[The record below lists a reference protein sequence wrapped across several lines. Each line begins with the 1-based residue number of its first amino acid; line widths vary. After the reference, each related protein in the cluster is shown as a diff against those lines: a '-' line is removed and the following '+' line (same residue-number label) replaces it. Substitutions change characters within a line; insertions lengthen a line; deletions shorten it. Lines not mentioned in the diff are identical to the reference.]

1 MRVILRRFNCFEAFI
16 RDFLSTSLISLSEP
30 ADFYIDKFNNHGSR
44 TEDKIYFHTI
54 CVAVFLPLIDLEAV
68 VLTLLLS
75 CNVDQSGSTIK

>member
-1 MRVILRRFNCFEAFI
+1 M

-30 ADFYIDKFNNHGSR
+30 ADFYIDKFNIHGSR
-44 TEDKIYFHTI
+44 TEDKIYSHAL